1 MTHILI
7 PRTQEFVTL
16 HSKGELAGV
25 IDLRIF
31 TGVMTLDYLIG
42 WSSQVLVRGT

>member
-7 PRTQEFVTL
+7 PRTQELVTL
-16 HSKGELAGV
+16 HGKGELAGV
-25 IDLRIF
+25 IDLSIF
-31 TGVMTLDYLIG
+31 IGVMTLDYLVG